1 MTKIK
6 ILATLALLTGLHFTS
21 PQPALASINIHA
33 FGPDN
38 VAQNIKASQCKLAF
52 DGENHFKSSQ
62 NFYSL
67 HIYSHD
73 GTCLRFKRLETQCR
87 PSIYH
92 CKTAGNKAYAQPVAI
107 FEKCSHPTF
116 KGKVFKLKQT
126 AEQACADKKSAMPTN
141 Y

>member
-1 MTKIK
+1 MTKTE
-6 ILATLALLTGLHFTS
+6 ILATLTLLTGLHFTS

-38 VAQNIKASQCKLAF
+38 VAHNIKASKCKLAF
-52 DGENHFKSSQ
+52 DGENHFKPSQ

-87 PSIYH
+87 PSFTIAKPLEIKH
-92 CKTAGNKAYAQPVAI
+92 THNLWRSLKNVLTLPLKAK
-107 FEKCSHPTF
+107 FLS
-116 KGKVFKLKQT
+116 
-126 AEQACADKKSAMPTN
+126 
-141 Y
+141 